1 MGETIQS
8 VFRRL
13 LRQNVG
19 SIFIP
24 LLALVGI
31 IAVISL
37 FGVIPLV
44 WSAVAAALVPVILAI
59 IQFMQWFPSK
69 STKADQE
76 MDRLIQLYK
85 GIRYYTY
92 FSDEKTRNMQSVVKS
107 MLGQAKLAKYTSQE
121 TRSFLLSDDEG
132 KRMAGLC
139 IVQRQWSDDE
149 KHKRNNKYFD
159 KLLKATGYFE
169 SVAAILKEPRSPFE
183 HYQAKVAMGGMLP
196 YLSQYSNLKKVL
208 CERVNEH
215 VWDITISCAHEE
227 WDPFKAHVNNVYCGN
242 NPSPNVSK

>member
-1 MGETIQS
+1 MEETIQS

-31 IAVISL
+31 VWVISII
-37 FGVIPLV
+37 GIIPPV
-44 WSAVAAALVPVILAI
+44 WTPIAAALVTVVLAV
-59 IQFMQWFPSK
+59 IQFMQWFPFE

-107 MLGQAKLAKYTSQE
+107 MQGQARQAKYTAQE
-121 TRSFLLSDDEG
+121 IRSFLLSDDEG

-139 IVQRQWSDDE
+139 IVQWQWSDNE
-149 KHKRNNKYFD
+149 KRKRNKQYFD
-159 KLLKATGYFE
+159 N
-169 SVAAILKEPRSPFE
+169 
-183 HYQAKVAMGGMLP
+183 
-196 YLSQYSNLKKVL
+196 LS
-208 CERVNEH
+208 
-215 VWDITISCAHEE
+215 
-227 WDPFKAHVNNVYCGN
+227 
-242 NPSPNVSK
+242 